1 MKSIGPIR
9 IPKLKMK
16 KSTKVKRS
24 PSVWPFTCSFE
35 VSQFQESFAVS
46 TMLASAM
53 PYLSTRTT

>member
-1 MKSIGPIR
+1 
-9 IPKLKMK
+9 LKTK
-16 KSTKVKRS
+16 KRTKVKRS